1 MAGTTV
7 SFIADPKL
15 AARVKEIARSDGVT
29 QSQAAA
35 RAAALG
41 ALLSPA
47 ARRTLRFVLDQGG
60 EDARNAVEASATWG
74 IVGDLPYAVLGGGAR
89 PLIDFE
95 DQAVL
100 DMAVAGGADMLLTNT
115 MADFT
120 PGARAG
126 IDADVMRRDSA
137 GQADVLLFRHPR
149 LPHGLVVA
157 SVFAARAWLH
167 YGETPPGGVLGRF
180 LPRET

>member
-60 EDARNAVEASATWG
+60 EDAQRQLAVAVAKAIAQVSNAVIERQLLARSGAAGGNEEGDAREA
-74 IVGDLPYAVLGGGAR
+74 VD
-89 PLIDFE
+89 
-95 DQAVL
+95 
-100 DMAVAGGADMLLTNT
+100 AVAAY
-115 MADFT
+115 
-120 PGARAG
+120 
-126 IDADVMRRDSA
+126 RRTHA
-137 GQADVLLFRHPR
+137 
-149 LPHGLVVA
+149 
-157 SVFAARAWLH
+157 
-167 YGETPPGGVLGRF
+167 ETPLAPGSNERLVPSSGFGD
-180 LPRET
+180 

>member
-60 EDARNAVEASATWG
+60 EDAQRQLAGAVAKAIAQVSNAVIERQLLARSGAAGGNEEGDAREA
-74 IVGDLPYAVLGGGAR
+74 VD
-89 PLIDFE
+89 
-95 DQAVL
+95 
-100 DMAVAGGADMLLTNT
+100 AVAAY
-115 MADFT
+115 
-120 PGARAG
+120 
-126 IDADVMRRDSA
+126 RRT
-137 GQADVLLFRHPR
+137 HT
-149 LPHGLVVA
+149 
-157 SVFAARAWLH
+157 
-167 YGETPPGGVLGRF
+167 ETPPAPGSNERPVPSSGFGD
-180 LPRET
+180 